1 MPHTKQYG
9 AYFIV
14 QARNA
19 RWSPISTWG
28 IIHVNMQDIK
38 SFGAAYRG
46 VPKRLLDII
55 ISLFAIA
62 LTALPMLVCA
72 LAVYAESG
80 GPVIFRQW
88 RMGTDRR
95 PFICF
100 KFRTM
105 TNDAPHSCA
114 TAELHSPERYITRVG
129 AVLRATSLDELPQLF
144 NVLRGDMSLIGPRPV
159 ICEESELIGLRAS
172 LGVYNIRPGMTG
184 LAQVRGRDSVSI
196 RRKAAYDAQYMEHMS
211 LSLDARLLWRTLI
224 NVVNRSDIRDGA
236 VDAGSVGD
244 TERAESAGDSGNIGN
259 AEDAGISGSIGNAEN
274 AGGIGNAE
282 NAGEAGSIGNAENAG
297 EAGSAGSTENANGTG
312 NTDGGTGHG

>member
-1 MPHTKQYG
+1 M
-9 AYFIV
+9 
-14 QARNA
+14 
-19 RWSPISTWG
+19 
-28 IIHVNMQDIK
+28 
-38 SFGAAYRG
+38 
-46 VPKRLLDII
+46 
-55 ISLFAIA
+55 
-62 LTALPMLVCA
+62 
-72 LAVYAESG
+72 
-80 GPVIFRQW
+80 IFRQW

-224 NVVNRSDIRDGA
+224 NVVNRSDIREGA
-236 VDAGSVGD
+236 VDAGGGGD
-244 TERAESAGDSGNIGN
+244 TARSGSTGDS
-259 AEDAGISGSIGNAEN
+259 EN
-274 AGGIGNAE
+274 
-282 NAGEAGSIGNAENAG
+282 IGNAENAG

>member
-1 MPHTKQYG
+1 M
-9 AYFIV
+9 A
-14 QARNA
+14 QARRLA
-19 RWSPISTWG
+19 RRSPISPWG
-28 IIHVNMQDIK
+28 IFHVNMQDIK
-38 SFGAAYRG
+38 SAGTAYRG

-236 VDAGSVGD
+236 VDAGGGGD
-244 TERAESAGDSGNIGN
+244 TARAESAGGSGNIGN
-259 AEDAGISGSIGNAEN
+259 AEDAGDSGSIGNAEN

-282 NAGEAGSIGNAENAG
+282 NAGGIGNVKNAGEAGSIGNAENAG

>member
-1 MPHTKQYG
+1 MGHI
-9 AYFIV
+9 FMV

-19 RWSPISTWG
+19 RWSPISPWG
-28 IIHVNMQDIK
+28 IFHVNMQDIK
-38 SFGAAYRG
+38 SAGAAYRG
-46 VPKRLLDII
+46 VPKRMLDII

-114 TAELHSPERYITRVG
+114 TAELRSPERYITRVG

-159 ICEESELIGLRAS
+159 ICEECELIGLRAR

-196 RRKAAYDAQYMEHMS
+196 RRKAAYDTQYMEHMS

-224 NVVNRSDIRDGA
+224 NVANRSDIREGTGDAGDA
-236 VDAGSVGD
+236 GDTARAGSVGNSVITD
-244 TERAESAGDSGNIGN
+244 N
-259 AEDAGISGSIGNAEN
+259 
-274 AGGIGNAE
+274 
-282 NAGEAGSIGNAENAG
+282 
-297 EAGSAGSTENANGTG
+297 TENANDTG
-312 NTDGGTGHG
+312 STDGGTGHG